1 MERRC
6 WSNVLKAGVPWPM
19 LKRRATVSGS
29 LPSAGPRAVP
39 GVLSRVALSPEQAAV
54 GRLETERAALAAER
68 TRLEQAASFLETCA
82 QCLTVAREALL
93 LGVQQELVDLVLKVA
108 MQVIHDEVT
117 QRPELITFQVQTAL
131 AHVKEDGI
139 MTVRVHPLMLDI
151 LREASPRLLE
161 SLGPTVRLHF
171 DPDPSIAPGGCLVET
186 SQQIVDARI
195 ASQLARIGTAL
206 KQDLSS

>member
-1 MERRC
+1 MDRRS
-6 WSNVLKAGVPWPM
+6 WSNVLKAGAPWPM
-19 LKRRATVSGS
+19 DKWRALGSGS
-29 LPSAGPRAVP
+29 TSSAGSRSLP
-39 GVLSRVALSPEQAAV
+39 GVSRLTLSPEQAASA
-54 GRLETERAALAAER
+54 RLEAER
-68 TRLEQAASFLETCA
+68 VALVAERIRLEQATLLLETCA
-82 QCLTVAREALL
+82 RCLTEAREAVLSD
-93 LGVQQELVDLVLKVA
+93 VQQELLDLVLKVA

-206 KQDLSS
+206 KQDPSP